1 MSTAARG
8 ALADLALLAVAV
20 VWGTTFPLAKR
31 ILEVLPPFWYLAVRF
46 AVASS
51 VLLPLS
57 WRQLAHAPREDWARS
72 VGVGL
77 ALTAGY
83 ALQTLGLQGSGAT
96 DAAFLTGLFVVLVPL
111 LGALWGR
118 RPSPWEWGG
127 ILAGT
132 AGLALLT
139 GGPAGLGGPELL
151 LVACAGS
158 FAVHILLL
166 DAVAP
171 RLPAGSLGSVQMLV
185 AAAGSAAFAAAEPVP
200 ANVPGEVWFAVVG
213 MGVLASAA
221 AFTVQSWAQR
231 FTSPTHVGL
240 VFTAEPVSAAL
251 LARWWLGESLSPSQ
265 WTGAGLILI
274 GIVLA
279 QLRAGPAGTAVEGAA
294 GR

>member
-1 MSTAARG
+1 M
-8 ALADLALLAVAV
+8 ADLALLAVAV

-51 VLLPLS
+51 LLLPVA
-57 WRQLAHAPREDWARS
+57 WRQLARAPREDWARS
-72 VGVGL
+72 VGVGS

-111 LGALWGR
+111 LGTLWGR
-118 RPSPWEWGG
+118 RPSPWEWAGV
-127 ILAGT
+127 LAGT
-132 AGLALLT
+132 VGLALLT
-139 GGPAGLGGPELL
+139 GGPTGLGGPELL

-166 DAVAP
+166 
-171 RLPAGSLGSVQMLV
+171 
-185 AAAGSAAFAAAEPVP
+185 
-200 ANVPGEVWFAVVG
+200 
-213 MGVLASAA
+213 
-221 AFTVQSWAQR
+221 
-231 FTSPTHVGL
+231 
-240 VFTAEPVSAAL
+240 
-251 LARWWLGESLSPSQ
+251 ARWWLGESLSPSQ
-265 WTGAGLILI
+265 WTGAGLILV

-279 QLRAGPAGTAVEGAA
+279 QFRAGPAGTAVEGAA